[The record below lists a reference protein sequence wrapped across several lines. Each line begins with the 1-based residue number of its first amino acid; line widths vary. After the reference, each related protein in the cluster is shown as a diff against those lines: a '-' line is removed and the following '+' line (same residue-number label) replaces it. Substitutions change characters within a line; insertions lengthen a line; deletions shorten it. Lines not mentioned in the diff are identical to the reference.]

1 MHEINYMSAVE
12 LSYAIRRRELSPV
25 EVVEHTLAR
34 IAEVNP
40 AINAFVTVTADL
52 AVQEAQLAERTLMAA
67 PVEELPPLFGLPVS
81 VKDLVD
87 TAGVRT
93 TYGSAQFT
101 DHIPSTD
108 GNGWAR
114 LRAAGAIL
122 IGKTTTPE
130 FGALGVTESEVSGI
144 TNNPWDLSR
153 TSGGSSGGAAAAV
166 AAGMGALAWGTDG
179 GGSIRIPAAFCGGVG
194 FKASTGRVDQ
204 LGEQSPYDTVNMSGP
219 IARNVEDIALMMS
232 VVSGASPA
240 APFGLPAL
248 RTDLVAHV
256 RSGVSSRLHIAYSP
270 DLGQARVAAS
280 VIAVIEAALKNV
292 EAVLDAVITTPTVSL
307 PDSVEYF
314 LDYWSPEIAAEYADD
329 PEALE
334 AAMQHPITSLFLA
347 KASTISASRHYRTGT
362 ETRELVL
369 RGLLDAM
376 RGCDVLITPTSTVTA
391 FPHAGARAGNSII
404 DGHAVTYPHLD
415 FHRLTEPASHAGLP
429 AITIPAGF
437 DEDGMPV
444 GLQIIGPPRADELV
458 LQVASTLEHHLGTN
472 GARPS
477 CSSHKR

>member
-1 MHEINYMSAVE
+1 MHEIAYMSAVE
-12 LSYAIRRRELSPV
+12 LSQAIRRRELSPV
-25 EVVEHTLAR
+25 DVVQQNLNR
-34 IAEVNP
+34 ISEVNP
-40 AINAFVTVTADL
+40 AVNAFVTITADRAL
-52 AVQEAQLAERTLMAA
+52 DEARAAERALMTTPA
-67 PVEELPPLFGLPVS
+67 EHLPPLFGLPVS

-101 DHIPSTD
+101 DNIPSSD

-144 TNNPWDLSR
+144 TSNPWDVTR

-179 GGSIRIPAAFCGGVG
+179 GGSIRIPAAFCGVVG
-194 FKASTGRVDQ
+194 FKASTGRIDQ

-219 IARNVEDIALMMS
+219 IARSVEDVALMLS
-232 VVSGASPA
+232 VVSGASQD
-240 APFGLPAL
+240 APFGLPPL
-248 RTDLVAHV
+248 RADLVTYLRKTTSDV
-256 RSGVSSRLHIAYSP
+256 LRIAYSP
-270 DLGQARVAAS
+270 DLGQARVS
-280 VIAVIEAALKNV
+280 VGVLAVVEAALKKV
-292 EAVLDAVITTPTVSL
+292 EADLGAVITTPTVSL

-314 LDYWSPEIAAEYADD
+314 LNYWSPEIAAEYADD
-329 PEALE
+329 PEARA
-334 AAMQHPITSLFLA
+334 AAMEHPITSLFLQ
-347 KASTISASRHYRTGT
+347 KASTISASQHYRTAT

-369 RGLLDAM
+369 RGLLNAL
-376 RGCDVLITPTSTVTA
+376 RGSDVLITPTSTVTA
-391 FPHAGARAGNSII
+391 FPHAGTRAGNETVDS
-404 DGHAVTYPHLD
+404 HPVTYPHLD

-437 DEDGMPV
+437 DADGMPV

-458 LQVASTLEHHLGTN
+458 LHIASTIEQNLGVNTRRPAC
-472 GARPS
+472 GA
-477 CSSHKR
+477 HN